1 MQMLLN
7 LFKDYFIMTNEQIEK
22 FLSSDIKENSLIRI
36 SFKTR
41 NSVVGIFIK
50 TPDFEE
56 LKSKNFWRIVSES
69 NFERWKKSRD
79 FNLCRM
85 FNGAEFTKL
94 AIA

>member
-1 MQMLLN
+1 
-7 LFKDYFIMTNEQIEK
+7 MTNEQIEK
-22 FLSSDIKENSLIRI
+22 FLSSDMKANSLVRI

-41 NSVVGIFIK
+41 NSIVGIFIQ
-50 TPDFEE
+50 TPDFDE

-69 NFERWKKSRD
+69 NFEQWKKSKD
-79 FNLCRM
+79 FSLCRM